1 MTTQPGHTSV
11 LPLEESIDTGI
22 APAAAILT
30 MTAQQ
35 AVLPR
40 ALGEGIYAILD
51 ADGAVQIVETTGYKQ
66 QRKHA
71 WNLAHADRP
80 EFVHRQVTLLDVD
93 SFIDYIAHNTDSESF
108 DEVSGQ
114 ENAHGSGEL
123 ELWAD
128 IDARTIKAIL
138 DGYDGLRK
146 HTATLQL
153 KIAREW
159 AEWASVDGK
168 LLGQVEFAQF
178 IEDHLS
184 TIAKPDGAQL
194 LDICQTLEA
203 TKSAQ
208 FKQQHILASG
218 QRTFRHEEQIEGKAG
233 VKGDLTIPGELTL
246 VLRPF
251 QGSDLIPITARFR
264 FRPDSEGLRLGVKL
278 AEPDRVLEEAFAMV
292 VADVQDRVP
301 VHVNNGRG

>member
-1 MTTQPGHTSV
+1 MTDPTTIDLNDISDQAETSAIV
-11 LPLEESIDTGI
+11 
-22 APAAAILT
+22 AAL
-30 MTAQQ
+30 AQQ
-35 AVLPR
+35 AALPK
-40 ALGEGIYAILD
+40 ALDEGIYAILD
-51 ADGAVQIVETTGYKQ
+51 ADGAVQIVETAGYEQ
-66 QRKHA
+66 QREHDWA
-71 WNLAHADRP
+71 QAHSDRP
-80 EFVHRQVTLLDVD
+80 EFIHRAVTLLDVD
-93 SFIDYIAHNTDSESF
+93 SFIDYLTANTF
-108 DEVSGQ
+108 
-114 ENAHGSGEL
+114 ENAPEEEIEHAVGSRFVHANNGHL

-128 IDARTIKAIL
+128 IDARTIRAIL

-159 AEWASVDGK
+159 AEWAHIDGK

-184 TIAKPDGAQL
+184 TIAQPDGAQL

-203 TKSAQ
+203 TKSAV

-251 QGSDLIPITARFR
+251 QGSDPIPITARFR

-278 AEPDRVLEEAFAMV
+278 AEPDRVLEEAFALIV
-292 VADVQDRVP
+292 GDVQGRVP

>member
-1 MTTQPGHTSV
+1 MTTQPEHTSV

-93 SFIDYIAHNTDSESF
+93 SFIDYIAHNTDSEPF

-128 IDARTIKAIL
+128 IDARTIKA
-138 DGYDGLRK
+138 
-146 HTATLQL
+146 T
-153 KIAREW
+153 
-159 AEWASVDGK
+159 
-168 LLGQVEFAQF
+168 
-178 IEDHLS
+178 
-184 TIAKPDGAQL
+184 
-194 LDICQTLEA
+194 
-203 TKSAQ
+203 
-208 FKQQHILASG
+208 
-218 QRTFRHEEQIEGKAG
+218 
-233 VKGDLTIPGELTL
+233 
-246 VLRPF
+246 
-251 QGSDLIPITARFR
+251 
-264 FRPDSEGLRLGVKL
+264 RLGV
-278 AEPDRVLEEAFAMV
+278 AA
-292 VADVQDRVP
+292 
-301 VHVNNGRG
+301 